1 MIQFGTDGIRGIYNE
16 SLTDDIAY
24 RLGQSLKHVLKS
36 NRLVVG
42 MDTRESSIN
51 LLEQVIKGARDAGID
66 VMNAGVVSTPLI
78 SHYSK
83 LKQVDG
89 VMVTASHNPYEYNG
103 LKVFN
108 KGEKCSK
115 NQETAIETFINE
127 GMTSKASTQGELYSG
142 EAVLDA
148 YIDLIETMELYET
161 TLKVGIDT
169 ANGANYLIARGIFQ
183 ELTEHLEQIG
193 DDPTGKNINS
203 GLGSTHI
210 EAIQSLVK
218 DRGLDIGFSFD
229 GDGDRVLAI
238 DESGHLYDG
247 DKLIYIIAI
256 YLKSLG
262 LLKHNT
268 VVLTKMSNVG
278 VIKALE
284 QEGIEVVLTDVGDKY
299 VLREMKKN
307 DFLLGGENSGHII
320 LRSFLDTG
328 DGLLIALYVLKI
340 VTDQQTT
347 LSALTKKLSMWPQV
361 MENIP
366 VTDPSILNKLAVKK
380 AIDSVK
386 KIVGNE
392 GKVLVRPSGTEPV
405 VRVTISCKTQI
416 EIERHMHTIVE
427 QIKEAQS

>member
-24 RLGQSLKHVLKS
+24 RLGQSLKHVLQS

-51 LLEQVIKGARDAGID
+51 LVEQVIKGARDAGID

-78 SHYSK
+78 SHFSK
-83 LKQVDG
+83 LKHVDG
-89 VMVTASHNPYEYNG
+89 VMVTASHNPFEYNG

-115 NQETAIETFINE
+115 NQEAAIEAFINE
-127 GMTSKASTQGELYSG
+127 GKSLTASTQGDLYSG
-142 EAVLDA
+142 EDVLDA
-148 YIDLIETMELYET
+148 YLDLIETMDLYET
-161 TLKVGIDT
+161 SLKIGIDT

-183 ELTEHLEQIG
+183 ELTEHIEQIG
-193 DDPTGKNINS
+193 DDPTGKNINN
-203 GLGSTHI
+203 GVGSTHI

-218 DRGLDIGFSFD
+218 DRHLDIGFSFD
-229 GDGDRVLAI
+229 GDGDRVLAV

-247 DKLIYIIAI
+247 DQLIYIIAI
-256 YLKSLG
+256 YLNSLG

-284 QEGIEVVLTDVGDKY
+284 HEGINVVLTDVGDKF
-299 VLREMKKN
+299 VLREMKKH
-307 DFLLGGENSGHII
+307 DYILGGENSGHII

-328 DGLLIALYVLKI
+328 DGLLIALYILKI

-347 LSALTKKLSMWPQV
+347 LSALTKNLSMWPQV
-361 MENIP
+361 MKNIP
-366 VTDPSILNKLAVKK
+366 VSDKTILTLPNVRK
-380 AIDSVK
+380 AIESVK
-386 KIVGNE
+386 DSVGNE

-405 VRVTISCKTQI
+405 VRVTISCKTQT
-416 EIERHMHTIVE
+416 EIEKHMHTIVE
-427 QIKEAQS
+427 QIKEAQ